1 WTALPWPPPPG
12 RYRPD
17 RPRRTLSIPWSYGR
31 FFLSGSSRHFLTR
44 RQKRIVLL
52 GGPDRDPQ
60 MPRDADIPDQH
71 ALLNKQLP
79 RGMGIVELAEQNE
92 VRVAVHGPETGVTQ
106 CCGHPVTFGC
116 QSRDRTQRFV
126 GM

>member
-1 WTALPWPPPPG
+1 PTVAGRRRRPPLRQAPADRVSRALRTKSACDRRTALPWPPPPG
-12 RYRPD
+12 RYRPE

-60 MPRDADIPDQH
+60 MPRAADIPD
-71 ALLNKQLP
+71 
-79 RGMGIVELAEQNE
+79 
-92 VRVAVHGPETGVTQ
+92 
-106 CCGHPVTFGC
+106 
-116 QSRDRTQRFV
+116 
-126 GM
+126 